1 MQSAR
6 DGAGAL
12 DPGLGPRGPRPESHS
27 ACREQPVESKTQGSS
42 ADTSIINAHTLL
54 HVDRDFPGAFTPNR
68 RELDDTPR
76 GPPGA
81 VLEGVAH
88 QLLEGPSAAASAPAD
103 LLKEVGSLFAAED
116 PVLRPGASIRQGAS
130 PLQPTSLSY
139 VSEAVLVPSSR
150 PAATANPQQRMPG
163 DQRLAQHPGDFRLG
177 SACAAGQPSAIV
189 ETFRSAFGLPGDSGA
204 AGMEVVVPSPGML
217 QPLGSEISP
226 TQVYPARDESQREN
240 PSHAADLDAARD
252 LQLREN
258 FPEWEPSR
266 ADS

>member
-139 VSEAVLVPSSR
+139 VSEAVCPQQSTGCNCKS
-150 PAATANPQQRMPG
+150 PAANA
-163 DQRLAQHPGDFRLG
+163 
-177 SACAAGQPSAIV
+177 
-189 ETFRSAFGLPGDSGA
+189 
-204 AGMEVVVPSPGML
+204 
-217 QPLGSEISP
+217 
-226 TQVYPARDESQREN
+226 
-240 PSHAADLDAARD
+240 
-252 LQLREN
+252 
-258 FPEWEPSR
+258 W
-266 ADS
+266 